1 MLTGSDPRPFAT
13 GGPFS
18 RRTFPAIRD
27 ALFLEKSQRKDNI
40 KTAASCVSNVMMGHM
55 KIADLAK
62 RSQKPSEGIDDMMS
76 NRQRF
81 AQSALH
87 TLERHGV
94 KVKEVTDLLQT
105 EYGYS
110 WGSIVETMGYYGY
123 KETRRDTVPPSVPE
137 SIMTQGG

>member
-1 MLTGSDPRPFAT
+1 
-13 GGPFS
+13 
-18 RRTFPAIRD
+18 
-27 ALFLEKSQRKDNI
+27 LEKSQRKDNI

-110 WGSIVETMGYYGY
+110 WGNIVETMGYYGY